1 MRITSDQAVE
11 MFARYCRARFGP
23 TASKKVRAK
32 AQALHKRGDI
42 EGHTV
47 WSKVADEIDKR
58 SKRQSGRSAP
68 N

>member
-1 MRITSDQAVE
+1 MWITSDQAVE

-32 AQALHKRGDI
+32 AHALRKRGDL

-58 SKRQSGRSAP
+58 SKSRSRRSAP